1 VRGGADGAGGM
12 LQGLTTE
19 QIEMFNVGLEDF
31 SEEEGVTAGVGPRST
46 SWAAGAAIRSL
57 LSAARARR

>member
-1 VRGGADGAGGM
+1 M

-31 SEEEGVTAGVGPRST
+31 SEEERVDRRCRPALNVV
-46 SWAAGAAIRSL
+46 AARAAIRSL